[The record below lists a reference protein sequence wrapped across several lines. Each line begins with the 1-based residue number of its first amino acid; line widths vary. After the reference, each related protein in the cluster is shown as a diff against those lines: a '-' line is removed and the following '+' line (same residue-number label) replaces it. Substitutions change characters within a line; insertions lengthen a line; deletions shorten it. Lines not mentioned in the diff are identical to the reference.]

1 MRILLIGRQS
11 RNSAQKGPSALGM
24 FRDFHLVAPRAP
36 RARLPARHP
45 NFGQGMTLQDIVRV
59 LDVLIE

>member
-1 MRILLIGRQS
+1 
-11 RNSAQKGPSALGM
+11 M
-24 FRDFHLVAPRAP
+24 FRDFHLAAPRAP

-45 NFGQGMTLQDIVRV
+45 NFGQGMTLQDLVRV